1 MLAAFDPGDRD
12 RWGEGLA
19 LAGGGLDGADGVH
32 AGDDLAEGG
41 EALTIDVAAAA
52 EVEFGL
58 VIDAD
63 EEVGDG
69 GVGGGPAHRDGAVEV
84 AKAGDAG
91 ALERDRRALL
101 GLAGQVDAALD
112 DLDRDLV
119 VRKRLGVARIS
130 DAEVRNF
137 DFEAG
142 VRLVI
147 EADGAVESAA
157 VVETAV
163 DI

>member
-63 EEVGDG
+63 EEVGDRAVRREPG
-69 GVGGGPAHRDGAVEV
+69 HRDGAVEV
-84 AKAGDAG
+84 AESGVAG
-91 ALERDRRALL
+91 AFERDRR
-101 GLAGQVDAALD
+101 LA
-112 DLDRDLV
+112 
-119 VRKRLGVARIS
+119 
-130 DAEVRNF
+130 
-137 DFEAG
+137 
-142 VRLVI
+142 
-147 EADGAVESAA
+147 
-157 VVETAV
+157 
-163 DI
+163 